1 MKLKDGYTGKKIFS
15 EMQSYIEKVMTINK
29 LSTESI
35 EVTVFDEVHVINKKD
50 LYSKVCQMIN
60 FYVEQLENKYAW
72 ALFGIDDKSNVECL
86 QVASSN
92 NVSKEIKCDVKA
104 MVAEPFDKFYLDTYF
119 YENVFETYQC
129 RYSNPLYNDMFKKY
143 MQLTFYTIEVDK
155 YLSEKEKK
163 FCLELLG
170 NTDSSVE
177 RKYAN
182 YAEVKFAY
190 ETQAIYW
197 NPFGIEYKILEQI
210 KGN

>member
-1 MKLKDGYTGKKIFS
+1 
-15 EMQSYIEKVMTINK
+15 
-29 LSTESI
+29 
-35 EVTVFDEVHVINKKD
+35 
-50 LYSKVCQMIN
+50 
-60 FYVEQLENKYAW
+60 
-72 ALFGIDDKSNVECL
+72 
-86 QVASSN
+86 
-92 NVSKEIKCDVKA
+92 
-104 MVAEPFDKFYLDTYF
+104 
-119 YENVFETYQC
+119 
-129 RYSNPLYNDMFKKY
+129 